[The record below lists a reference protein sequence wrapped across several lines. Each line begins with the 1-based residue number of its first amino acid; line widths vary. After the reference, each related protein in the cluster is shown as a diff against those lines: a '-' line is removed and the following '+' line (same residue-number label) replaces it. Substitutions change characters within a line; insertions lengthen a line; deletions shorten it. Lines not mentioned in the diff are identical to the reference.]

1 VSLRGYVRESHM
13 LGKRV
18 PGQTRLHVVDRTWG
32 VNPTLTGLC
41 LHSGR
46 GGCAELMR
54 EKTAEVLKLVDG

>member
-1 VSLRGYVRESHM
+1 M

-18 PGQTRLHVVDRTWG
+18 LGQTRLHVVDRTWG

-46 GGCAELMR
+46 GGSTELMR